1 MTQENKSEDS
11 TLLKRFASDERAA
24 TSVEYA
30 LIGVIM
36 AVPLLASLGLIRD
49 QLLSMLNSVAN
60 AILASLG

>member
-1 MTQENKSEDS
+1 MTQENKPEDS

-49 QLLSMLNSVAN
+49 QLLSILNSVAN